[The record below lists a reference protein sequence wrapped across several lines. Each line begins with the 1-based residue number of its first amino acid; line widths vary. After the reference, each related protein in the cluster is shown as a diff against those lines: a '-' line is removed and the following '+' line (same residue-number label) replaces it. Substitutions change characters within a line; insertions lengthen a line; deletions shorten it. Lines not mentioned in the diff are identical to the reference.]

1 MLKLEMSVLVNVKN
15 CYGNILYYPACRNAK
30 LFAEIAGSKTL
41 TADTMR
47 KIKQLGIAVTSVTS
61 QI

>member
-1 MLKLEMSVLVNVKN
+1 MLKMEMSVLVNVKN
-15 CYGNILYYPACRNAK
+15 CYGNILYYPACSNARV
-30 LFAEIAGSKTL
+30 FAEIAGSKTL

-47 KIKQLGIAVTSVTS
+47 KIKKLGYNVTSVTS